1 MENMT
6 LYLLG
11 SLFTILVYGGALK
24 MKKLPV
30 LGGLNSVLVSVF
42 VIILVLY
49 IFDINYD
56 HYETAVR
63 PISSAL
69 SPLVVFIA
77 VPLYKHKALLSKNA
91 KAVGVGIVVSAV
103 VSTITVVSVALAL
116 GVSDE
121 LMRTLLPKSI
131 TTPMAISMSEMVG
144 GMPGITVVSV
154 IITGIIGASFIPFLL
169 KFTGIDNS
177 VAIGVCLGAASHGIG
192 TSKAIE
198 IGDEA
203 GAISGLVM
211 GLTGV
216 FFILATSVCLMFV

>member
-1 MENMT
+1 MENMA
-6 LYLLG
+6 LYLIG
-11 SLFTILVYGGALK
+11 SLFTILVYVGVLK
-24 MKKLPV
+24 MKNIPLV
-30 LGGLNSVLVSVF
+30 GGLNSVLVSVF
-42 VIILVLY
+42 VIIGVLY
-49 IFDINYD
+49 AFNFDYD
-56 HYETAVR
+56 HYEKAVR
-63 PISSAL
+63 PISGAL

-77 VPLYKHKALLSKNA
+77 VPLYKHKDLLSKNA
-91 KAVGVGIVVSAV
+91 KAVGIGIVMSAV
-103 VSTITVVSVALAL
+103 VSTVTVVSVALAL

-169 KFTGIDNS
+169 KVTGIDNS

-198 IGDEA
+198 ISDEA

-216 FFILATSVCLMFV
+216 FFILATSVYLVLV